1 MLCLDILVEAFVPL
15 AWHHAADVTLES
27 PRGHNMNKS
36 IFLCMAS
43 VLTACGKT
51 SLEEKCESACEKATP
66 YVSECAADNGWTADQ
81 LGDDAVHLL
90 EFDSCLE
97 ECSRRIETAT
107 ETDCLEEYEVLVDC
121 LDDTNYAVMT
131 CGDFADFCATEL
143 ASSNSCMASGTNG
156 TTIEEAERYQP

>member
-1 MLCLDILVEAFVPL
+1 
-15 AWHHAADVTLES
+15 
-27 PRGHNMNKS
+27 MNKS

-66 YVSECAADNGWTADQ
+66 YVAQCAADNGWTADQ

-90 EFDSCLE
+90 ELDACME
-97 ECSRRIETAT
+97 ECSRRIESAT

-121 LDDTNYAVMT
+121 LDDTNYAAMT

-143 ASSNSCMASGTNG
+143 ASSNSCMASGTNEA
-156 TTIEEAERYQP
+156 TIEEAKRYQP